1 MAKVGY
7 IRVST
12 ARQNTGRQEVAM
24 PEDVRK
30 LFIDHQSGKDADR
43 PNLKACFDFL
53 REGDTLIVESISRF
67 ARNTRDLLAVSY
79 THLDVYK
86 RQGYC
91 RRDPNRRSAGDPRK
105 ARRGGDTRRLSH

>member
-1 MAKVGY
+1 
-7 IRVST
+7 
-12 ARQNTGRQEVAM
+12 M

-67 ARNTRDLLAVSY
+67 ARATRATCWRWSPGC
-79 THLDVYK
+79 K
-86 RQGYC
+86 RC
-91 RRDPNRRSAGDPRK
+91 TSRS
-105 ARRGGDTRRLSH
+105 